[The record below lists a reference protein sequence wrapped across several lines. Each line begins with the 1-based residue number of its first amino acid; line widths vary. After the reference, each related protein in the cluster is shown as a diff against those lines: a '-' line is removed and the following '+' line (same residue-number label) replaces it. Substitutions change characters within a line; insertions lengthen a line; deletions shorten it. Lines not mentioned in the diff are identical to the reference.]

1 MKRLIYLPVVRSGT
15 QRFFDKKA
23 LETDL
28 DSITYYELITRIDRL
43 AWNLKSITEREEI
56 IGLYIDR
63 NIDMVVSILAI
74 MNAGCAFLPLS
85 PKHPK
90 VRIHEIVNSS
100 GVKKIMTSVSYLQD
114 LKGVNAEVIA
124 VESFEN
130 MQSPRQR
137 TQAIE
142 DSQLAYVMYTSGS
155 TGEPKGVLIEHHSME
170 NTFLSFIESIG
181 LCSEDTVLALTDYT
195 FDISLLE
202 LVLPLTVGAK
212 IVIAGEGA
220 ICSGN
225 RIKGYIEK
233 YEPTLIQ
240 ATPLTWDILL
250 KSGWKNEGRLN
261 IISGGEELSTSLAER
276 LDAHY
281 GNVWNMYGPTETTI
295 WSTFSKLNTLSHTQG
310 VPIGLPIKNTEIYLL
325 DENLDVVN
333 DSEVGEICISGSGL
347 ARGYQN
353 KKELTNSS
361 FILHPG
367 IQKRMYRTGDLGKR
381 NSDGSYLYAGRLD
394 KQIKIGGIRL
404 EPGEV
409 ECVAEGLESVKKAVL
424 VKKNSEGYCK
434 QLVLYVEADEKR
446 TGNLADEQAQLLD
459 SWKSLYNTIYR
470 ESKERQLVQDNH
482 SPSWSSSFV
491 GHIFSREELYE
502 STDFVVN
509 KIQAMSKPRVL
520 ELGCGAGNLTL
531 RALDFSSVYTAVDP
545 SEEALQILRE
555 VVTTAQL
562 EKLTIKNASV
572 ENISDQDKYDCIL
585 MHSVLQYFPSS
596 TYLKESLDKVIGL
609 ADTNSVII
617 LSDIRA
623 AVLLDLFLLEKAYHE
638 SAEDQFDE
646 AADFYMKR
654 RDNELLVNAGYF
666 ESLIY
671 EHERVSYVD
680 INIRRGCYENELNT
694 YRYDVVIHVD
704 KKIDFYEP
712 VEVDWSEIMEAQNI
726 QSQFES
732 SNGLPVIVN
741 HVPNVAVIR
750 KINKLYKRFRSQINN
765 EGWSLMCIS
774 NSEYSMYSEM
784 LKRFHV
790 SHDLY
795 MNYDES
801 GDISRV
807 KISFYPK
814 GGLNLVRNS
823 LHRKTGIKGCYF
835 KEPFNLWAQNSL
847 FSSITKKLDSLIP
860 KCKHPSSIVW
870 IEKWPRT
877 SNGKIDRNKLSS
889 LSGKDEFSIENTN
902 MAIIYKIWF
911 EITGWSVSLD
921 ENLFYTNM
929 SSIYAH
935 YFLATIRERLGID
948 VSFYEFSKNPT
959 IRKMNSLLEERV
971 GGSGVYS
978 DRQERV
984 VS

>member
-1 MKRLIYLPVVRSGT
+1 M
-15 QRFFDKKA
+15 
-23 LETDL
+23 
-28 DSITYYELITRIDRL
+28 
-43 AWNLKSITEREEI
+43 
-56 IGLYIDR
+56 
-63 NIDMVVSILAI
+63 
-74 MNAGCAFLPLS
+74 
-85 PKHPK
+85 
-90 VRIHEIVNSS
+90 
-100 GVKKIMTSVSYLQD
+100 
-114 LKGVNAEVIA
+114 
-124 VESFEN
+124 
-130 MQSPRQR
+130 
-137 TQAIE
+137 
-142 DSQLAYVMYTSGS
+142 
-155 TGEPKGVLIEHHSME
+155 
-170 NTFLSFIESIG
+170 
-181 LCSEDTVLALTDYT
+181 
-195 FDISLLE
+195 
-202 LVLPLTVGAK
+202 
-212 IVIAGEGA
+212 
-220 ICSGN
+220 
-225 RIKGYIEK
+225 
-233 YEPTLIQ
+233 
-240 ATPLTWDILL
+240 
-250 KSGWKNEGRLN
+250 
-261 IISGGEELSTSLAER
+261 
-276 LDAHY
+276 
-281 GNVWNMYGPTETTI
+281 
-295 WSTFSKLNTLSHTQG
+295 
-310 VPIGLPIKNTEIYLL
+310 
-325 DENLDVVN
+325 
-333 DSEVGEICISGSGL
+333 
-347 ARGYQN
+347 
-353 KKELTNSS
+353 
-361 FILHPG
+361 
-367 IQKRMYRTGDLGKR
+367 
-381 NSDGSYLYAGRLD
+381 
-394 KQIKIGGIRL
+394 
-404 EPGEV
+404 
-409 ECVAEGLESVKKAVL
+409 
-424 VKKNSEGYCK
+424 
-434 QLVLYVEADEKR
+434 
-446 TGNLADEQAQLLD
+446 
-459 SWKSLYNTIYR
+459 
-470 ESKERQLVQDNH
+470 
-482 SPSWSSSFV
+482 
-491 GHIFSREELYE
+491 
-502 STDFVVN
+502 
-509 KIQAMSKPRVL
+509 
-520 ELGCGAGNLTL
+520 
-531 RALDFSSVYTAVDP
+531 
-545 SEEALQILRE
+545 
-555 VVTTAQL
+555 
-562 EKLTIKNASV
+562 
-572 ENISDQDKYDCIL
+572 
-585 MHSVLQYFPSS
+585 
-596 TYLKESLDKVIGL
+596 IGL